1 MIDILRGMRIQ
12 IGTSFATAATEVSN
26 KRHGGRSS
34 GKMGDTPTWQF
45 SWEKYGKR
53 MTKDDKARDFG
64 HNMFVHFQTTF

>member
-45 SWEKYGKR
+45 SWEKYGK
-53 MTKDDKARDFG
+53 G
-64 HNMFVHFQTTF
+64 